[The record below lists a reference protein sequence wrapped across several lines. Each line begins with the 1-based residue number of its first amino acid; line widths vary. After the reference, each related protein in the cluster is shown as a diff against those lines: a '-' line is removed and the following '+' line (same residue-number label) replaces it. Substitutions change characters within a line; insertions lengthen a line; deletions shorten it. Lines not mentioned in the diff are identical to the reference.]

1 MTAIEVNNISKHY
14 GKVQALKE
22 VSFSVK
28 KGEVFGLIGPDGAG
42 KTSMFRI
49 LCSLLLPE
57 TGTATVDGFDVVS
70 QMEEVRKRVGYMPG
84 RFSLYQDLTIEE
96 NLHFFATLFNTTV
109 EENYEAIKPI
119 YSQIER
125 FKDRKAGALSG
136 GMKQKLALC
145 CALVHQ
151 PSVLFL
157 DEPTTGVDP
166 VSRKE
171 FWEILSQLKE
181 RDITIVASTPYLDE
195 VRSCERVAFLSEGV
209 VKGIGTADDILTE
222 FKDIFNPPAIER
234 TTNDKAINATNE
246 EAENVIEVEH
256 LVKTFGSFH
265 AVDDISFTVKK
276 GEIFGFLGANGAGKT
291 TAMHMLTGLNQP
303 TNGTGRVVGFDIRTK
318 YEQIKRHIGY
328 MSQKFS
334 LYDDLT
340 IAENISLFAGIY
352 GMKDDEIRRKTDAL
366 LERLNF
372 SEHRNT
378 LVASLPLGW
387 KQKLAFSVSIF
398 HNPGVVFL
406 DEPTGGVDPA
416 TRRQFWEL
424 IYDAADRGITVFV
437 TTHYMD
443 EAEYCDRISIM
454 VDGKIKALGT
464 PDELKQ
470 KFNQPDMD
478 HVFTYLARQATRS
491 SD

>member
-1 MTAIEVNNISKHY
+1 MNAIEVKHVSKSY
-14 GKVQALKE
+14 GPVKALDD
-22 VSFSVK
+22 VTFSVT

-57 TGTATVDGFDVVS
+57 AGTATVDGFDVVS
-70 QMEEVRKRVGYMPG
+70 QMKEIRRRVGYMPG
-84 RFSLYQDLTIEE
+84 KFSLYQDLTVEE
-96 NLHFFATLFNTTV
+96 NLQFFATLFGTTV
-109 EENYEAIKPI
+109 EEGYDSIRAI

-125 FKDRKAGALSG
+125 FKNRRAGALSG
-136 GMKQKLALC
+136 GMKQKLALS
-145 CALVHQ
+145 CALVHS

-171 FWEILSQLKE
+171 LWEMLAGLKE
-181 RDITIVASTPYLDE
+181 RGITIVASTPYLDE
-195 VRSCERVAFLSEGV
+195 VRRCERVAFLDHGRIR
-209 VKGIGTADDILTE
+209 GIGSPEQILTQ
-222 FKDIFNPPAIER
+222 FADIFNPPGIEHEKTSEAR
-234 TTNDKAINATNE
+234 T
-246 EAENVIEVEH
+246 ENVIEVEH
-256 LVKTFGSFH
+256 LVKAFGTFR
-265 AVDDISFTVKK
+265 AVDDISFTVRK

-303 TNGTGRVVGFDIRTK
+303 TSGTGRVVGYDIRTEH
-318 YEQIKRHIGY
+318 EQIKRHIGY

-334 LYDDLT
+334 LYEDLT
-340 IAENISLFAGIY
+340 VAENIRLFAGIY
-352 GMKDDEIRRKTDAL
+352 GMDDATIRRKTDTL
-366 LERLNF
+366 LEQLQFADHKNA
-372 SEHRNT
+372 
-378 LVASLPLGW
+378 LVKSLPLGW

-398 HNPGVVFL
+398 HEPGVVFL

-424 IYDAADRGITVFV
+424 IYEAAGRGITVFV

-454 VDGKIKALGT
+454 VDGKIKAMGT
-464 PDELKQ
+464 PEALKQ
-470 KFNQPDMD
+470 EYHQPDMD
-478 HVFTYLARQATRS
+478 HVFTLLARQATRS